1 MMLVFLDS
9 SVFIWGYNRT
19 NSNSAKT
26 LELMNEGKI
35 RVVISEKVVKELRI
49 YFLKFYNKD
58 IFSEILYHITSTAI
72 IIPKEEIL
80 GEIKKL
86 KNKIKEKDI
95 EHLAT
100 VRYMNIKYL
109 IAYDEDF
116 EIFEEYITPK
126 NFIKK
131 LDLKTSDTDY

>member
-9 SVFIWGYNRT
+9 SVFIWGYNRH

-35 RVVISEKVVKELRI
+35 RVVISEKVVKELRT

-131 LDLKTSDTDY
+131 LDLKTSDTNY

>member
-9 SVFIWGYNRT
+9 SVFIWGYNRP

-26 LELMNEGKI
+26 LELMNGGKI
-35 RVVISEKVVKELRI
+35 RVVISEKVVKELRT

>member
-1 MMLVFLDS
+1 MLVFLDS
-9 SVFIWGYNRT
+9 SVFIWGYNRP

-26 LELMNEGKI
+26 LELMNGGKI
-35 RVVISEKVVKELRI
+35 RVVISEKVVKELRT